1 MKVIKNINNNVSL
14 CLDSKGREVVAFGK
28 GIGFAKP
35 PYEIPLD
42 KIQRTFYNIDEQ
54 YLSVMVAIPEEM
66 IVVAAEI
73 FDYANQKM
81 GNRFSANIVFTLAD
95 HIQFAIK
102 REKENIS
109 IKLPLFYE
117 VQNLYPEEIKI
128 GIYAL
133 RLINKRF
140 HVHLPDEEAA
150 SITLQFVGYGTGN
163 SSSSGRNEKTIID
176 RCTEIV
182 EETLDIR
189 IDKGSF
195 NYSRFLTHMHYLLE
209 RVRNNKSIMTENEKV
224 YEELKRQ
231 YPRTYECALKIEKSL
246 AVKLND
252 EERLYLILH
261 INRLCAYEDCYQ

>member
-1 MKVIKNINNNVSL
+1 MRVIKNLNNNVSL
-14 CLDSKGREVVAFGK
+14 CLDSKGREVIAFGK
-28 GIGFAKP
+28 GIGFTKP
-35 PYEIPLD
+35 PYEIPLE
-42 KIQRTFYNIDEQ
+42 KIQRTFYNIDEK

-66 IVVAAEI
+66 IIVAAEI

-81 GNRFSANIVFTLAD
+81 GNRFSANVVFTLAD

-109 IKLPLFYE
+109 IKLPLLYE

-133 RLINKRF
+133 RLINNRF

-150 SITLQFVGYGTGN
+150 SITLHFVGYGTENVTSN
-163 SSSSGRNEKTIID
+163 SGKNEKAIID
-176 RCTEIV
+176 KCTEIV
-182 EETLDIR
+182 EETMGIQ

-195 NYSRFLTHMHYLLE
+195 NYSRFLTHLHYLLE

-224 YEELKRQ
+224 YEELKKQ
-231 YPRTYECALKIEKSL
+231 YPRTYECALKIEEFL
-246 AVKLND
+246 AVELND

-261 INRLCAYEDCYQ
+261 INRLCAYEDCC